1 MPSIA
6 IVTDTDS
13 SLPLAIAARHRIHQA
28 PMTVHFGSEVLETGI
43 DIDDAGLFAR
53 IDREGK
59 LPTTASPSPGKFAA
73 AFGAAFDDGADAVIC
88 FTASSKVSAGYN
100 AAQSACDE
108 FPGRDIRVVDTLSLS
123 MGEGFMVLA
132 AAEAAEA
139 GAPIEEAIARAL
151 DVRERTHLYASL
163 STLKYLA
170 MSGRVGQMAAGMATL
185 LNVKPIVTIRGGT
198 LDMLER
204 VRTQSKAWA
213 RVVELAQL
221 AAGERPVE
229 RMAMLH
235 ANALAEARQ
244 MEQQLRAVLRCPPEI
259 ITAELTPGM
268 SVHAGA
274 GLVGVALVVS

>member
-6 IVTDTDS
+6 IVTDTDP
-13 SLPLAIAARHRIHQA
+13 SLPPPIAARHKIRQA
-28 PMTVHFGSEVLETGI
+28 PMTVHFGSEVLESGI
-43 DIDDAGLFAR
+43 DIDDADLFAR

-59 LPTTASPSPGKFAA
+59 LPTTASPSPGRFAA
-73 AFGAAFDDGADAVIC
+73 AFGAAFDEGADAVLC
-88 FTASSKVSAGYN
+88 FTVSSKISASYN

-123 MGEGFMVLA
+123 LGQGFMVLA
-132 AAEAAEA
+132 AAEAAET
-139 GAPIEEAIARAL
+139 GASIEEAIACAL
-151 DVRERTHLYASL
+151 DVRERTHLYAAL

-170 MSGRVGQMAAGMATL
+170 MSGRVGHIAAGMGTL
-185 LNVKPIVTIRGGT
+185 LNVKPILTIREGT

-204 VRTQSKAWA
+204 VRTQSKAGT

-221 AAGERPVE
+221 AAGDRQVG

-235 ANALAEARQ
+235 VNALAEARQ
-244 MEQQLRAVLRCPPEI
+244 MEQQLRTALRCPPEI
-259 ITAELTPGM
+259 VMAELIPGM